1 MPDKVEGQQAH
12 ISRRRFLKKATT
24 AAVTATVAPE
34 VLNAFGAQTNN
45 AIRKNVQINTKE
57 KKMKT
62 AVSIVEDAFYINGE
76 ITYPGRFY
84 QDNKIEGLLIN
95 TRMVQGIF
103 DDRNPET
110 IHLWEYP
117 DTGEWDAERN
127 TREFLAAMP
136 RWRAHGVLAF
146 TINLQGGSPEGY
158 SKAQPW
164 HNSGIEADGSLNLD
178 YLSRLERIIDF
189 ADDLGMVVILGYF
202 YFGQDHRLTDE
213 NAVIRAVDNATGWLF
228 DKGYTNVIIEV
239 NNECNVRY
247 SHEIL
252 QPHRVHELIER
263 VKATTRNGNRFLTG
277 TSYGGGRVPLENVV
291 RSSDFLLVHGNGVKD
306 PNRIISMVQE
316 TRQVPGYRPMP
327 ILFNEDDHFDFD
339 KPLNNFVAAVSQ
351 YASWGY
357 FDPGENN
364 YHDGYQSVP
373 VQWQLNTPRK
383 RAFFQKARD
392 ITGFS
397 G

>member
-1 MPDKVEGQQAH
+1 MLNQVRKQRIS
-12 ISRRRFLKKATT
+12 ISRRSFLKDVTQSTIAT
-24 AAVTATVAPE
+24 AMAPN
-34 VLNAFGAQTNN
+34 VLIGSTLAFGAQTNRSGSR
-45 AIRKNVQINTKE
+45 AKVQYNTKE

-110 IHLWEYP
+110 VHLWEYP

-136 RWRAHGVLAF
+136 TWRAHGVLAF

-164 HNSGIEADGSLNLD
+164 HNSGIETDGSLNPD

-189 ADDLGMVVILGYF
+189 ADALGMVVILGYF

-213 NAVIRAVDNATGWLF
+213 NAVKQAVDNATGWIF
-228 DKGYTNVIIEV
+228 DKGYTNVIVEV

-247 SHEIL
+247 SHEN
-252 QPHRVHELIER
+252 P
-263 VKATTRNGNRFLTG
+263 TTASG
-277 TSYGGGRVPLENVV
+277 T
-291 RSSDFLLVHGNGVKD
+291 
-306 PNRIISMVQE
+306 
-316 TRQVPGYRPMP
+316 
-327 ILFNEDDHFDFD
+327 
-339 KPLNNFVAAVSQ
+339 
-351 YASWGY
+351 
-357 FDPGENN
+357 
-364 YHDGYQSVP
+364 
-373 VQWQLNTPRK
+373 
-383 RAFFQKARD
+383 
-392 ITGFS
+392 
-397 G
+397 

>member
-1 MPDKVEGQQAH
+1 
-12 ISRRRFLKKATT
+12 
-24 AAVTATVAPE
+24 
-34 VLNAFGAQTNN
+34 
-45 AIRKNVQINTKE
+45 
-57 KKMKT
+57 MKT
-62 AVSIVEDAFYINGE
+62 TVSIVDDAFYINGE
-76 ITYPGRFY
+76 ITYPGRAY
-84 QDNKIEGLLIN
+84 EGNKIEGLLLN
-95 TRMVQGIF
+95 SRMVQGIF

-110 IHLWEYP
+110 IHRWEYP
-117 DTGEWDAERN
+117 DTGKWDSERN

-136 RWRAHGVLAF
+136 TWRAHGVLAF

-178 YLSRLERIIDF
+178 YLSRLQRIIDF
-189 ADDLGMVVILGYF
+189 ADELGMVVILGYF

-213 NAVIRAVDNATGWLF
+213 SAVKHAVDNATQWLF
-228 DKGYTNVIIEV
+228 ENGYTNVIVEV

-252 QPHRVHELIER
+252 QPERVHELIEQ
-263 VKATTRNGNRFLTG
+263 VKAIKQDGRRYLVG

-291 RSSDFLLVHGNGVKD
+291 RTSDFLLVHGNGVKD
-306 PNRIISMVQE
+306 PNRIIEMVQQ

-339 KPLNNFVAAVSQ
+339 KPLNNCVAAISQ

-357 FDPGENN
+357 FDPGEND
-364 YHDGYQSVP
+364 YHHGYQSVP
-373 VQWQLNTPRK
+373 VQWQINTPRK
-383 RAFFQKARD
+383 LAFFQKIRD
-392 ITGFS
+392 ITGHN

>member
-1 MPDKVEGQQAH
+1 
-12 ISRRRFLKKATT
+12 
-24 AAVTATVAPE
+24 
-34 VLNAFGAQTNN
+34 
-45 AIRKNVQINTKE
+45 
-57 KKMKT
+57 MKT
-62 AVSIVEDAFYINGE
+62 AVSIVDDAFYINGGV
-76 ITYPGRFY
+76 TYPDRFY
-84 QDNKIEGLLIN
+84 GDHKVEGLLMN

-110 IHLWEYP
+110 THLWEYP

-136 RWRAHGVLAF
+136 AWRAHGVLAF

-164 HNSGIEADGSLNLD
+164 HNSGIDADGSLNAA

-202 YFGQDHRLTDE
+202 YFGQDQRLEDE
-213 NAVIRAVDNATGWLF
+213 SAVKRAVDAVTGWLF
-228 DKGYTNVIIEV
+228 EKGYTNVIIEV

-252 QPHRVHELIER
+252 RPERVHELIDR
-263 VKATTRNGNRFLTG
+263 VKAMTQGGERFLVG

-291 RSSDFLLVHGNGVKD
+291 RSSDFLLVHGNGVSD
-306 PNRIISMVQE
+306 PNRISEMV
-316 TRQVPGYRPMP
+316 RQAREVPGYRPMP
-327 ILFNEDDHFDFD
+327 VLFNEDDHFDFD
-339 KPLNNFVAAVSQ
+339 KPLNNFVAAVSE

-357 FDPGENN
+357 FDPGEND
-364 YHDGYQSVP
+364 YCHGYQSVP

-383 RAFFQKARD
+383 RAFFEKAAE
-392 ITGFS
+392 ITGFDA
-397 G
+397 

>member
-1 MPDKVEGQQAH
+1 MNRRHFLINGITALAGLFLVNCPTRLHADHRE
-12 ISRRRFLKKATT
+12 IYIDRRR
-24 AAVTATVAPE
+24 
-34 VLNAFGAQTNN
+34 
-45 AIRKNVQINTKE
+45 KE
-57 KKMKT
+57 REKVMKT
-62 AVSIVEDAFYINGE
+62 AVSIVNDAFYINGE

-117 DTGEWDAERN
+117 DTGEWDPERN

-136 RWRAHGVLAF
+136 TWRAHGVLAF

-164 HNSGIEADGSLNLD
+164 HNSGIEADGSLNAD
-178 YLSRLERIIDF
+178 YLARLERIIDF

-202 YFGQDHRLTDE
+202 YFGQDQRIRDE
-213 NAVIRAVDNATGWLF
+213 NAVKNAVDNATGWLF
-228 DKGYTNVIIEV
+228 DKGYTNVIVEV
-239 NNECNVRY
+239 NNECNVRAY
-247 SHEIL
+247 THEIL
-252 QPHRVHELIER
+252 KPQRVHELIER
-263 VKATTRNGNRFLTG
+263 VKAITHNNNRCLVG
-277 TSYGGGRVPLENVV
+277 TSYGGGTVPLENVV

-306 PNRIISMVQE
+306 PNRIIEMVQQ
-316 TRQVPGYRPMP
+316 TREVPGYRPMP

-339 KPLNNFVAAVSQ
+339 KPLNNFVAAISQ

-364 YHDGYQSVP
+364 YNNGYQSVP
-373 VQWQLNTPRK
+373 VQWQINTPRK

-392 ITGFS
+392 ITGYS
-397 G
+397 T